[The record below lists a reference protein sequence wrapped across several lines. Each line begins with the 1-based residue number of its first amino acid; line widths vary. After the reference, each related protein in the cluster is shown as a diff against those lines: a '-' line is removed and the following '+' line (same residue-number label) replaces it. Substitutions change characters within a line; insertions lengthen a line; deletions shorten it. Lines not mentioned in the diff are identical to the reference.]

1 MLDSGN
7 KIHWCFEEVDRTTN
21 QIEYLKRRRK
31 SMLYKSEVTG
41 KDYKTIEELEAAEHE
56 VELSK
61 TKAEEEKKAKQAE
74 LVSIN
79 EAASAYLKL
88 VEDNKKLRA
97 DLKAKEEDAYEKYQE
112 ELDNFAKKHN
122 GYHLTYKV
130 DGTNVEFE
138 IKEANFH
145 FFLRIF

>member
-1 MLDSGN
+1 
-7 KIHWCFEEVDRTTN
+7 
-21 QIEYLKRRRK
+21 
-31 SMLYKSEVTG
+31 MLYKSEVTG
-41 KDYKTIEELEAAEHE
+41 KDYKTIEELEKAEHE

-88 VEDNKKLRA
+88 VEDDKKLRA
-97 DLKAKEEDAYEKYQE
+97 DLKAKEDAAYEKYQA
-112 ELDNFAKKHN
+112 ELDDFAKKHN

-130 DGTNVEFE
+130 NGTNVEFE
-138 IKEANFH
+138 IKEAHKINLDEYLEESRKEFEKL
-145 FFLRIF
+145 FRSFWF